1 MTHANIIQLAK
12 QGDLNAIAQFLTE
25 SLNLPDIIAKVAIK
39 HDCLKVV
46 LESATVPPQAEVLPI
61 IITEINFLKLTAIKT
76 VKISGK
82 QTKAFEADWY
92 YQSYFHV
99 EDTPDLIKIPKS
111 ENKPNPYIYKIDIPQ
126 KQVSQ
131 KEFENALEKCSQIA
145 NSAYD
150 LSKFYA
156 NKTEGVV
163 KNLNYDLRQT
173 TRELL
178 SKKGADKFDFPQ
190 VLNQINS
197 NIKVLYEDTFDEL
210 LHSLDQKRKHLKNFT
225 VTLFGR
231 TKAGKST
238 LRETLT
244 RGNGSTIGK
253 GSQRTT
259 RDVKEYY
266 WQGLRLLD
274 TPGIEAYK
282 GDDDTKQANYVI
294 DQSDIVL
301 FLTSD
306 DSVQPGE
313 FAAMAQL
320 QEINKY
326 FAVILNVKHDI
337 SDNLEDLEML
347 LDIPEMVFDEERLSQ
362 HQQHIQK
369 HVKDYFNLDYVDIT
383 CIHAQAGFLSTKPE
397 YQEYSSQLWDLSKIE
412 ELYSLITSQISANGQ
427 NLRLSTFSD
436 SLINF
441 ITEIHQKLYH
451 GNQEIENQ
459 MKLLTENKQK
469 IKKIFDEV
477 KKEGNLKIQSHC
489 ESLYNQIEK
498 SIGGFVDQYA
508 QNDIANRK
516 QEWERIVNQQYIPSK
531 MKNVIDEIFLD
542 LKEKLHEFEQ
552 EYEYDMNNIN
562 IDLKNVNFR
571 DIRKDETGKLIK
583 RAVAVAGVFLIP
595 ILFNPIGFAAG
606 LVGGVAYIAGNWKS
620 KQDEK
625 NHNNNKKDEKESLIK
640 QVRQNKQATIKSYQQ
655 WLDKAINQYESET
668 LAQLDLYINGLY
680 KIMRDL
686 DEAIAEIRKI
696 SQAIETDF
704 SQSN

>member
-1 MTHANIIQLAK
+1 
-12 QGDLNAIAQFLTE
+12 
-25 SLNLPDIIAKVAIK
+25 
-39 HDCLKVV
+39 
-46 LESATVPPQAEVLPI
+46 
-61 IITEINFLKLTAIKT
+61 
-76 VKISGK
+76 
-82 QTKAFEADWY
+82 
-92 YQSYFHV
+92 
-99 EDTPDLIKIPKS
+99 
-111 ENKPNPYIYKIDIPQ
+111 
-126 KQVSQ
+126 
-131 KEFENALEKCSQIA
+131 
-145 NSAYD
+145 
-150 LSKFYA
+150 
-156 NKTEGVV
+156 
-163 KNLNYDLRQT
+163 
-173 TRELL
+173 
-178 SKKGADKFDFPQ
+178 
-190 VLNQINS
+190 
-197 NIKVLYEDTFDEL
+197 LYEDTFDEL